1 MTMQIIAL
9 PLIAALIGWFTNFI
23 AIKLLFHPQK
33 KIRILF
39 WDIQGVF
46 PKRQKVVAEKIGK
59 LVSDELLSLHDIK
72 ERINQPETMD
82 MINEKIEVKI
92 EEYLTTTFPANYPVM
107 SFFVTNKTK
116 AKLKNDFLEEV
127 DELAPQIVAQ
137 YIANMEG
144 SLKIEKIIEEKIS
157 LLSPAKLEN
166 LILQILQK
174 EFRFIELTGAV
185 LGFVIG
191 LIQAGIVL
199 L

>member
-9 PLIAALIGWFTNFI
+9 PVIAALIGWFTNFI
-23 AIKLLFHPQK
+23 AIKMLFHPQK
-33 KIRILF
+33 KIRLLF

-46 PKRQKVVAEKIGK
+46 PKRQKVVAEKIGR

-82 MINEKIEVKI
+82 MINEKIEGKI

-107 SFFVTNKTK
+107 AFFVSNKTK

-166 LILQILQK
+166 LILQILQN

-185 LGFVIG
+185 LGFIIG
-191 LIQAGIVL
+191 LIQVGIVL